1 MAKDNVPFHSVVFP
15 CSLLGAQDNYTLVN
29 HLIATGKT
37 DWADKWFVWCIS
49 SLTGFL
55 TGVRFW
61 KKSSSATLTSWLHSS
76 HSEWKL
82 KFSLTNLHHNP
93 QSTWIMRTLSS
104 PRAAV
109 WVCLETWPR
118 TRASRQ
124 MCGGSTS
131 SMCVQR
137 DRIQPSPGL
146 TWLPRTTLSCSTT

>member
-1 MAKDNVPFHSVVFP
+1 MK
-15 CSLLGAQDNYTLVN
+15 
-29 HLIATGKT
+29 
-37 DWADKWFVWCIS
+37 
-49 SLTGFL
+49 
-55 TGVRFW
+55 
-61 KKSSSATLTSWLHSS
+61 
-76 HSEWKL
+76 
-82 KFSLTNLHHNP
+82 
-93 QSTWIMRTLSS
+93 TLSS

-146 TWLPRTTLSCSTT
+146 TWLPRTIPSCSTTWATLSTGWKSPNVLKPVPSNAYLSCYSEAKKCLPMTLTRPAAIFPTYWSFAICHLDIFLLVIRVKSVCLELLTFCTRYLCNSLSLIQAN